1 MKTIAFFNNKG
12 GVGKTTLTYHLA
24 WMLHHLGVRV
34 VVADLDPQA
43 NLTAAFLDD
52 ETIEARWSA
61 SPPRTVFGAL
71 APLIERL
78 GDVGQPAVEEIDG
91 IGLVVGDLS
100 LSAFEDRLAQAWP
113 ACLDDNAANARD
125 AFRVTTAFHRLVKA
139 AAESRGAEIVLLDVG
154 PNLGALNRAALV
166 AADAVVV
173 PLAADLFSLR
183 GLRNLGPALRE
194 WREGWRSRQARPH
207 AQGLSLPSG
216 AMDPIGYVVLQH
228 AAKKANEPARAYHR
242 WIDRFP
248 GAFHE
253 ELLGDRPPLGPDPYQ
268 LALLRHYR
276 SLLPLSLE
284 ARKPVFDLKAAD
296 GAIGSHAATA
306 KDAYAAFEHLART
319 IAGRAGVSLPAAMLF

>member
-24 WMLHHLGVRV
+24 WMFHHLGLRV

-43 NLTAAFLDD
+43 NLTAAFLTN
-52 ETIEARWSA
+52 ERLEALWAATPPKTI
-61 SPPRTVFGAL
+61 FGAL
-71 APLIERL
+71 EPLNDRL
-78 GDVGQPAVEEIDG
+78 GDIREPHVEDIDG
-91 IGLVVGDLS
+91 IGLLVGDLS
-100 LSAFEDRLAQAWP
+100 LSGFEDRLAVTWP
-113 ACLDDNAANARD
+113 LCLDDNRASAQD
-125 AFRVTTAFHRLVKA
+125 AFRVTSAFSRIIERA
-139 AAESRGAEIVLLDVG
+139 ARERSADVVLLDVG

-166 AADAVVV
+166 AADYVVV

-194 WREGWRSRQARPH
+194 WRAGWTNRRERPH
-207 AQGLSLPSG
+207 AAGIELPMG
-216 AMDPIGYVVLQH
+216 TMQPIGYVVLQH

-248 GAFHE
+248 ETFHR
-253 ELLGDRPPLGPDPYQ
+253 ELLGDDAPEGPDPEC
-268 LALLRHYR
+268 LALVRHFR

-296 GAIGSHAATA
+296 GAIGSHASTA
-306 KDAYAAFEHLART
+306 KGAYLAFEALAKE
-319 IAGRAGVSLPAAMLF
+319 IAKRSGIEIP